1 MTVVSCNVLWGSGA
15 VNEDGTCNGPSY
27 LNFVLMFFFGLW
39 NFGCSPLI
47 LVPLLRICHFGIRDA
62 DAKRAMMTLICPHWL
77 VGIVMP
83 FLIGG
88 LFSSSVGTILP
99 YLFNGYRINKFCRE
113 ERRNGRIIEV
123 KEEVDIFIDGK
134 KTMRIS
140 KIRMSDDRLMF
151 ACYGKRYGT
160 RIKKSVEFMLS
171 PTQLYISNELMG
183 LFSGRITRAVSFVD
197 MREQNIKLLLT
208 ELTGMEGG
216 DVMKAPQL
224 PKRQDSIGRTLI
236 KMASA
241 DYHFTSVAR
250 PVPSTPTVT
259 AYSGFV
265 PAIIPSQPTIAIAAA
280 IPPDSEAGDINPMT
294 NV

>member
-1 MTVVSCNVLWGSGA
+1 MTVVSCNILWGSGA

-27 LNFVLMFFFGLW
+27 LNFVLMLFFGFW

-47 LVPLLRICHFGIRDA
+47 LVPLFRICHFGIRDRY
-62 DAKRAMMTLICPHWL
+62 AKRALLTLVCPHWI

-83 FLIGG
+83 FLVGG
-88 LFSSSVGTILP
+88 LFSSSVGTVLP
-99 YLFNGYRINKFCRE
+99 YLANGYRINKLCRE
-113 ERRNGRIIEV
+113 ERRNGKIIEV

-134 KTMRIS
+134 KIMRIS

-151 ACYGKRYGT
+151 TCYGKRYGT

-183 LFSGRITRAVSFVD
+183 LFSGRITAAVSFVD

-208 ELTGMEGG
+208 ELTGMEVG
-216 DVMKAPQL
+216 DAMEAPRL

-265 PAIIPSQPTIAIAAA
+265 PAIIPSQPTIAVAAT
-280 IPPDSEAGDINPMT
+280 IPPDSEP
-294 NV
+294 

>member
-1 MTVVSCNVLWGSGA
+1 MTDVPCNILWGSGA
-15 VNEDGTCNGPSY
+15 VNEDDTCHGPSAI
-27 LNFVLMFFFGLW
+27 NFVMMFFFGFW

-47 LVPLLRICHFGIRDA
+47 LVPLFRIYHFGIRDA
-62 DAKRAMMTLICPHWL
+62 YAKRALLALICPHWL
-77 VGIVMP
+77 VGIVIP
-83 FLIGG
+83 FLYGG

-99 YLFNGYRINKFCRE
+99 YLANGYRINKLCRE
-113 ERRNGRIIEV
+113 ESRKGKIIEV

-134 KTMRIS
+134 KTMRIY

-151 ACYGKRYGT
+151 VCYGKRYGT
-160 RIKKSVEFMLS
+160 KIKKSVDFLLS
-171 PTQLYISNELMG
+171 PTQLYISNELMC
-183 LFSGRITRAVSFVD
+183 LFSGRTTRAVSFVD

-216 DVMKAPQL
+216 DAMEAPQL

-250 PVPSTPTVT
+250 PVPSTPTVP
-259 AYSGFV
+259 AYSGFL
-265 PAIIPSQPTIAIAAA
+265 PAIIPSQPIIAVAAT
-280 IPPDSEAGDINPMT
+280 IPPDSEAGDVT
-294 NV
+294 Q